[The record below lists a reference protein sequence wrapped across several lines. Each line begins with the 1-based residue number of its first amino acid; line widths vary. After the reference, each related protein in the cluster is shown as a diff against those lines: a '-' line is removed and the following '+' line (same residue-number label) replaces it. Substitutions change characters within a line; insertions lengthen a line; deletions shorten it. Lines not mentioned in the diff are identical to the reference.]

1 MSYDPN
7 RKVVLTV
14 GDVDAICDVFSAI
27 SFAMVHAATTT
38 DKIRSAG
45 IIDAIVQ
52 ELSCKFDL
60 PEGPQS

>member
-7 RKVVLTV
+7 RIVVLTA
-14 GDVDAICDVFSAI
+14 GDLDLICDALSAM
-27 SFAMVHAATTT
+27 SFAMVHAATNS

-52 ELSCKFDL
+52 EISCKFDL
-60 PEGPQS
+60 TEGSQS